1 MPAAINHIDR
11 EFQISRVRKIKA
23 PISLDNFEYPGDQ
36 IIAVDD
42 QIDKRLTDGTMYR
55 RIVNADNPLHAEGTF
70 DVLNQFWNNPLEKI
84 IQIIFPCAVIR
95 QAIAPP
101 ASRESVCLVD
111 IVHADMIKPLA
122 DRQTFSKHKKPRRRQ
137 PLTPGR
143 ALHRIAA
150 KIH

>member
-1 MPAAINHIDR
+1 MFLHSQHPFYHVVSMNH
-11 EFQISRVRKIKA
+11 KIGQSFA
-23 PISLDNFEYPGDQ
+23 NGFVQGGVVFSFYSLQ
-36 IIAVDD
+36 H
-42 QIDKRLTDGTMYR
+42 KR
-55 RIVNADNPLHAEGTF
+55 AF
-70 DVLNQFWNNPLEKI
+70 DVAHQLWQYTGEEVI
-84 IQIIFPCAVIR
+84 EIIFPCAVIR